1 MLKQVFPLSLIIG
14 LRFFGLF
21 VVLPIL
27 SIYALQ
33 MEGATPLLAGA
44 VMGSYALTQ
53 ILFQVPF
60 GVMSDRIGRKKTLLF
75 GLILFIIGS
84 VVCALSSDIY
94 TLIAG
99 RFLQGAGAIGA
110 VVSAMIS
117 DLVREEQRAHAM
129 AIMGGTIAISFSV
142 AMIIAP
148 LIGGAWGFE
157 KLFWLTAI
165 LSVGA
170 IIILFTLVPEPP
182 KISHSYDAIKIKTKD
197 VFKDKALVQ
206 MYITFLFHSSIMT
219 MAFFLIPLVM
229 TQPLNDGGFG
239 WSRMDLW
246 KVYLPA
252 VIFGILAMGPA
263 AVFGEKYGKGKLV
276 FIVSVITIAI
286 GFVAMGFSNNPW
298 IFIVG
303 VVLFFIGFNMFEPL
317 LQSFVSKYAKIHQ
330 KGAALGVAN
339 TFAYIG
345 IFIGGILGGYLM
357 QNYDRTVLAIIVLLL
372 CVAWLLWVL
381 RMQNPNMRA
390 NVYLSLDK
398 YSKADIMKLDRNK
411 AIFEVYINESE
422 NIGVV
427 KYEKE
432 LIDEDGVRAL
442 LKQTTH

>member
-182 KISHSYDAIKIKTKD
+182 KILHSYDAIKIKTKD
-197 VFKDKALVQ
+197 VFKDKSLVQ

-219 MAFFLIPLVM
+219 MAFFLIPVVM
-229 TQPLNDGGFG
+229 TQPIESGGFG

-276 FIVSVITIAI
+276 FIISIIAIAI
-286 GFVAMGFSNNPW
+286 GFIAMGFGASPW

-398 YSKADIMKLDRNK
+398 YSKADIMKLDRNE

-442 LKQTTH
+442 LK

>member
-60 GVMSDRIGRKKTLLF
+60 GIMSDRIGRKKTLLF

-148 LIGGAWGFE
+148 IAGATWGFD
-157 KLFWLTAI
+157 KLFWLTAV

-182 KISHSYDAIKIKTKD
+182 KISHSYDAIKVKTRD

-219 MAFFLIPLVM
+219 IAFFIIPVVM
-229 TQPLNDGGFG
+229 TQSIESGGFG
-239 WSRMDLW
+239 WSRMELW
-246 KVYLPA
+246 MVYLPA
-252 VIFGILAMGPA
+252 VIFGVLAMGPA

-276 FIVSVITIAI
+276 FIISIIAIAI
-286 GFVAMGFSNNPW
+286 GFVAMGFGTSAW
-298 IFIVG
+298 VFIVG

-317 LQSFVSKYAKIHQ
+317 LQSFVSKYAPIHQ
-330 KGAALGVAN
+330 KGEALGVAN
-339 TFAYIG
+339 TFAYVG
-345 IFIGGILGGYLM
+345 IFIGGLIGGLFLERF
-357 QNYDRTVLAIIVLLL
+357 DRATLSIVVLVL
-372 CVAWLLWVL
+372 CIAWMLWVL

-390 NVYLSLDK
+390 NLYLPLDE
-398 YSKADIMKLDRNK
+398 YNRDDIMALSKHK
-411 AIFEVYINESE
+411 EIFETYINESE
-422 NIGVV
+422 NIGII

-432 LIDEDGVRAL
+432 MIDEDGVKTL
-442 LKQTTH
+442 LT